1 MVGKGNTMVNIGR
14 SDSQEQIN
22 KKSERLEITYGHE
35 LTVQTVDSKDLLQIS
50 AMELGVLPRRKGS
63 LSVGI
68 QDSGS
73 TGPDKA
79 VITTTCQRF

>member
-14 SDSQEQIN
+14 SDSQEHIN
-22 KKSERLEITYGHE
+22 KKGERLEITYGHE
-35 LTVQTVDSKDLLQIS
+35 FTVQTVDSKDLLQVS
-50 AMELGVLPRRKGS
+50 AMELGVRRKGS
-63 LSVGI
+63 LSVDI

-73 TGPDKA
+73 AGPEKA

>member
-1 MVGKGNTMVNIGR
+1 MMGKGNIMVNIGR
-14 SDSQEQIN
+14 SDSQERIN
-22 KKSERLEITYGHE
+22 KSEPLEIMYGHE
-35 LTVQTVDSKDLLQIS
+35 FTVQTADTKDLLQVS

-63 LSVGI
+63 LSVDT

-73 TGPDKA
+73 TSPGKA